1 MNRDVSR
8 GDRLAEEIALPRTHL
23 RFATLVA
30 LLFGLLLH
38 GSAFAQTT
46 SGSLKGEVVD
56 QADQPMAG
64 VSLTLTGENLIGGA
78 QTQTTGEDGRFRFLG
93 LPPGTY
99 RLDVE
104 KEGFKTI
111 IRQNLGVSMGRSVSI
126 RLVMEV
132 PEVGETVTV
141 EDRRPV
147 VDTETT
153 AQSIT
158 LNNDFLQNL
167 PTGRSFQ
174 DVVQFLPG
182 VSGGSNPNINGGT
195 LQSNRYYLDGTN
207 TTDPVTGTF
216 SMNFNFD
223 AIEDLE
229 VITAGYDARYDQ
241 GLGGTIN
248 IVTKSGGNTFEGD
261 FSGYLETTALQAK
274 GGEYSPITNPAES
287 IAGDIYAS
295 LGGPIVKDRFWFFLS
310 YTFQHRTTYQAARAD
325 IGRDYGLFP
334 IVPSKWNLHGIM
346 LKLTAQPAPR
356 HKLTLTFRSDP
367 TNYSNYLQ
375 GSRTLPEGE
384 GLWRQGGFSTVL
396 EHQATLGGWGLLTS
410 TINYQYSTIRR
421 QPIQWAQCENRL
433 SWGYCA
439 DEDKQQSALWGSV
452 NGLDH
457 GSMGFYDFDRRHQAS
472 AAVNF
477 QGSVDRLLGSHTIY
491 AGVNVQP
498 MWTRRAF
505 GYINNQ
511 AFLVEPQDLNQNGD
525 LIEVEEVSDLD
536 SYENVARF
544 IIANDDNDN
553 EFGLNTRVYLQ
564 DRWVPTRGLTV
575 NLAASFM
582 FSRLNNNRG
591 DSVLNTTTFT
601 WGPSIAWDPFRDGKT
616 NISASFAQLVDPGL
630 LSLSAILND
639 QSFNFEQYGWDAAQK
654 NWSTTSAQ
662 AQTPANS
669 IQHSDLVPARSN
681 EIFVRAVR
689 EIARDMSAEVS
700 FLYRNF
706 KNSWEDDEVN
716 LVWNEDGTNPVGF
729 RNGQAGEVQ
738 RLRTPQDGRRNYY
751 SFSLLVRKQLSDNL
765 ELFGSYTFS
774 RLVTN
779 VSGLSAAS
787 RLGTS
792 NDFDNPTQRWVENG
806 IAPFNPPHVLRL
818 LVSYDKPNQWK
829 VAENFS
835 IGYALG
841 GVLEL
846 ASGNTLDRRR
856 FNEWDRAYSN
866 YIFRRGTQLRLP
878 GYAQIDLRGSLALR
892 PAGTQIDIIVQVF
905 NLLNSQ
911 AVTSAASAAVDDD
924 GEVVELGGELGP
936 VFALPTS
943 YQRGRTFEV
952 GLRFRF

>member
-1 MNRDVSR
+1 
-8 GDRLAEEIALPRTHL
+8 LPRTHL

-30 LLFGLLLH
+30 LLFGLLFTSTAL
-38 GSAFAQTT
+38 AQTT
-46 SGSLKGEVVD
+46 TGALKGEVVD

-64 VSLTLTGENLIGGA
+64 VSLTLTGDNLIGGA
-78 QTQTTGEDGRFRFLG
+78 QQVTTGEDGRFRFLG
-93 LPPGTY
+93 LPPGVY
-99 RLDVE
+99 RMDVE

-111 IRQNLGVSMGRSVSI
+111 IRQNLAVSMGRSVSI

-158 LNNDFLQNL
+158 LNNEFLQNL
-167 PTGRSFQ
+167 PTARSFQ

-182 VSGGSNPNINGGT
+182 VTGGANPNINGGT

-261 FSGYLETTALQAK
+261 FSGYLATTALQAK
-274 GGEYSPITNPAES
+274 GGEYAPITNPSES
-287 IAGDIYAS
+287 ISADLYAS

-310 YTFQHRTTYQAARAD
+310 YTFQHTTRWAAARAD
-325 IGRDYGLFP
+325 VGRDYGLFP
-334 IVPSKWNLHGIM
+334 LTPQKTNFHGIM
-346 LKLTAQPAPR
+346 LKLTAQPAAR
-356 HKLTLTFRSDP
+356 HKLTFTFRSDP
-367 TNYSNYLQ
+367 TSFQNITQSA
-375 GSRTLPEGE
+375 SVLPEAE
-384 GLWRQGGFSTVL
+384 ALWRQGGFSTVL
-396 EHQATLGGWGLLTS
+396 EHQATLGGWGLLT
-410 TINYQYSTIRR
+410 TTLNYQYSTIRV
-421 QPIQWAQCENRL
+421 QPILWKSCENRL
-433 SWGYCA
+433 SWGYCT
-439 DEDKQQSALWGSV
+439 DEDKQQSARWGSV
-452 NGLDH
+452 FGLDH
-457 GSMGFYDFDRRHQAS
+457 GSYGRYDFDRRHNAS
-472 AAVNF
+472 GAINF
-477 QGSVDRLLGSHTIY
+477 QGSVDRFLGSHTIY
-491 AGVNVQP
+491 AGVGVTP
-498 MWTRRAF
+498 EAF
-505 GYINNQ
+505 V
-511 AFLVEPQDLNQNGD
+511 VEPTDANQNGE
-525 LIEVEEVSDLD
+525 LLEVEEVSNLD
-536 SYENVARF
+536 GYENVQRF
-544 IIANDDNDN
+544 VIANEPNDN
-553 EFGLNTRVYLQ
+553 EFGINTRVYLQ

-575 NLAASFM
+575 NIGGSFL

-591 DSVLNTTTFT
+591 DAVLNTTTFT
-601 WGPSIAWDPFRDGKT
+601 WGPSVAWDPFRDGKT
-616 NISASFAQLVDPGL
+616 NLSVSFAQLVDPGL

-639 QSFNFEQYGWDAAQK
+639 NNFNFEAYGWDAAQK
-654 NWSTTSAQ
+654 NWSTQAAR
-662 AQTPANS
+662 AQTPANN

-689 EIARDMSAEVS
+689 EIARDMSAEVN

-716 LVWNEDGTNPVGF
+716 VVWNEDGTDAVGF
-729 RNGQAGEVQ
+729 RNGGGGNVY

-751 SFSLLVRKQLSDNL
+751 SFSLMVRKQLSDNL

-779 VSGLSAAS
+779 TAGASSAS

-792 NDFDNPTQRWVENG
+792 GDFDNPVQRYVENG

-818 LVSYDKPNQWK
+818 LVTYDRPNQWK

-835 IGYALG
+835 IGYSLG
-841 GVLEL
+841 GVFNFY
-846 ASGNTLDRRR
+846 SGNALDRRKWNN
-856 FNEWDRAYSN
+856 FYQGYAN
-866 YIFRRGTQLRLP
+866 YIFRRGTGERLP
-878 GYAQIDLRGSLALR
+878 AVAEIDLRGSLALR
-892 PAGTQIDIIVQVF
+892 PAGTQIDIVVQVF
-905 NLLNSQ
+905 NLLNNQS
-911 AVTSAASAAVDDD
+911 VVGAATAAVDPD
-924 GEVVELGGELGP
+924 GEVVELSDERGP
-936 VFALPTS
+936 VFALPIS